1 MVDAAIAGDDVQ
13 LQDLAKQLGSR
24 RTDRGDRSRAR
35 DLNRKALAFAQK
47 GRYADAVP
55 LFEEAHRVDP
65 GDPEVRENLGYA
77 LLKAGRTEEAEPA
90 LLSALEI
97 APQRASAWGSLAHVY
112 AKRGQADEAVKLI
125 LTAYRFAPDRKRAAD
140 IYRRQAKTDADPKV
154 RAMLEGALKQLP
166 R

>member
-55 LFEEAHRVDP
+55 LFEEAHRADP

-125 LTAYRFAPDRKRAAD
+125 LTAYRLAPDRKRAAE

-154 RAMLEGALKQLP
+154 RAMLEDAVKQLP